1 MTFINMMNKQREYNN
16 KIVGK
21 SEQLSQELKE
31 KITQENVLCAHAEL
45 SALVNATN
53 YKNHHS
59 HSEPLANKKT
69 VLYETVDVIRYM
81 MATLNTWGITPG
93 EFEQA
98 FDKKDVYLNK
108 HHELQHKKWKK
119 GQPVAIVDI
128 DDVLAEFR
136 AGFAEW
142 LGKNFNVTVDLDTK
156 EYYFISA
163 LSKIDMNSESVF
175 KMFLDEGGFANLDVN
190 TSNLEI
196 LHQLKHTGY
205 WIHLLTAR
213 PEEELQCLYDTYF
226 WLVQHNVPCDAIS
239 FSPEKFR
246 WCAKS
251 EYYDSGDIKFAI
263 DDAPKH
269 AEDYAKHGIKCLVPK
284 KPYNEHLDDKNI
296 FLFNNYH
303 HLYSYLLDNN
313 FIGGR
318 NVYYTTN

>member
-1 MTFINMMNKQREYNN
+1 MLSKQLIYNN
-16 KIVGK
+16 KIVGPAN
-21 SEQLSQELKE
+21 QLTQELKE

-59 HSEPLANKKT
+59 HSEPLANRKT
-69 VLYETVDVIRYM
+69 VLYEAVDVIRYM
-81 MATLNTWGITPG
+81 MATLNTWEITDS
-93 EFEQA
+93 EFEKA
-98 FDKKDVYLNK
+98 FDKKDIYLNK
-108 HHELQHKKWKK
+108 HHELQQKKWE

-128 DDVLAEFR
+128 DDVLANFR
-136 AGFAEW
+136 EGFANW
-142 LGKNFNVTVDLDTK
+142 LDEKFGIKPDVNSK

-163 LSKIDMNSESVF
+163 LSQIDLNSETVF
-175 KMFLDEGGFANLDVN
+175 KMFLDDEGFANLSVD
-190 TSNLEI
+190 THNLE
-196 LHQLKHTGY
+196 LLWQLKGRGY

-226 WLVQHNVPCDAIS
+226 WIWQQNIPCDAIS

-251 EYYDSGDIKFAI
+251 KYYDAGAIKFAI

-269 AEDYAKHGIKCLVPK
+269 AEDYAKHGIKCFVPRK
-284 KPYNEHLDDKNI
+284 SYNDHLEHENI
-296 FLFNNYH
+296 FIFDNYKDACS
-303 HLYSYLLDNN
+303 HLERQGLL
-313 FIGGR
+313 GEK